1 MFFKI
6 CESCKLLNFLFSV
19 YWKPEL
25 VAVSWGLLFKQCHVA
40 RVQSGCLVVGQL
52 LHSSEQHSEQRC
64 QQLAFVAVYC
74 RHQLVVSDNY
84 FMRQSCVCELR
95 QLLAHTDVLILDPF
109 NILLLRIKIWLAE
122 SLPCIAA
129 KNVRNFQNY
138 PSTSLLINNTFFLK
152 LSFPCNVFVW
162 CIR

>member
-1 MFFKI
+1 MGHA
-6 CESCKLLNFLFSV
+6 NYFLFSV

-25 VAVSWGLLFKQCHVA
+25 VAVSWGLMFKQRHVA
-40 RVQSGCLVVGQL
+40 RFQSRCLVVRQL
-52 LHSSEQHSEQRC
+52 LHSSEQRSEQRC

-95 QLLAHTDVLILDPF
+95 QLLAHTDVLILDPS
-109 NILLLRIKIWLAE
+109 NILFLKVKIWLAE

-129 KNVRNFQNY
+129 KDVRNFQNY
-138 PSTSLLINNTFFLK
+138 SSTSLLINNTFLPK
-152 LSFPCNVFVW
+152 LSFPSNFFLFGA
-162 CIR
+162 